1 MNRRRL
7 WSVVLLASAMGLAC
21 DRAEPPA
28 QAELLVVTA
37 DSTYWVSAFRGAVR
51 ARGVPML
58 VARVDGRFTELYVA
72 DDDRSYYDAVFVGHR
87 LFARDLVR
95 GDSLELHRDTLVLRL
110 ADEYSRSH
118 PEEVPL
124 APDEPENDDAGI
136 RATSDLEIL
145 TVTGPYVSYEHHT
158 DVDSRDDPTVRH
170 DHRYRRGVLDARTGA
185 LQSLA
190 GLFGQAA
197 ADSAIVAGRREWRAI
212 RDTILAV
219 AGAQGGQTRAALSAF
234 DFDPSSFTLGATGQ
248 TPTIRFAI
256 PAGGINPDIE
266 PVLLEPRPMTA
277 PAWWEGAASEF
288 QQESGA
294 DARWVYRYDTL
305 SSHAEPGASG
315 WTITL
320 AVGGGPAQ
328 TALRASSAI
337 ERVMWLDSTVNV
349 ADRAALQRAFAE
361 AGDYDGGRQVA
372 GATFGP
378 LALRAASLHLPSH
391 ERTSAGPHR
400 TRVAARVVG
409 ADDAAGR
416 EHPRARVRRGDP
428 RHARQDGGR
437 MRDATRTVAVRHRVG

>member
-1 MNRRRL
+1 ML
-7 WSVVLLASAMGLAC
+7 ASVVGLAC

-37 DSTYWVSAFRGAVR
+37 DSTYWVTASRGAVR

-95 GDSLELHRDTLVLRL
+95 GDSVELHRDTLVLRL
-110 ADEYSRSH
+110 ADEYSRAH

-124 APDEPENDDAGI
+124 APDEPENDNAGI

-158 DVDSRDDPTVRH
+158 DVDSRDDLAVRH
-170 DHRYRRGVLDARTGA
+170 EHQYRRGVLDARTGTP
-185 LQSLA
+185 QSLA
-190 GLFGQAA
+190 SLFGRSV
-197 ADSAIVAGRREWRAI
+197 ADSAIAAGRREWRAT

-219 AGAQGGQTRAALSAF
+219 AGAQGGRTGAALSAF
-234 DFDPSSFTLGATGQ
+234 DFDPYSFTLGAVGQ

-256 PAGGINPDIE
+256 PASGTNPDIE
-266 PVLLEPRPMTA
+266 PVVLRPRSVAA
-277 PAWWEGAASEF
+277 PAWWAGAASEF
-288 QQESGA
+288 QMEAGA
-294 DARWVYRYDTL
+294 DGRWVYRDDTL
-305 SSHAEPGASG
+305 SSHAEPGVPG
-315 WTITL
+315 WTVTL

-328 TALRASSAI
+328 MALRASSAI

-349 ADRAALQRAFAE
+349 DDRAALQRAFAE

-372 GATFGP
+372 DATFGP
-378 LALRAASLHLPSH
+378 LALRAASLHLQSH
-391 ERTSAGPHR
+391 ERNSAGPHR

-416 EHPRARVRRGDP
+416 EHARARVRRGDP

-437 MRDATRTVAVRHRVG
+437 MRDATRAVAVRHRIG